1 MDIYLNELLK
11 LELFNLQV
19 LKALTILTMSA
30 IIINPSMVLNKY
42 VEHGMRDCQSFLLV
56 MVMQELKLITPVLE
70 KQRDRLIDYT
80 FIC

>member
-30 IIINPSMVLNKY
+30 IIINPSMVLNKH
-42 VEHGMRDCQSFLLV
+42 VEHGMRDSQSFLLV
-56 MVMQELKLITPVLE
+56 MVMQELKLITPFLE